1 MSLPSN
7 YIVCEGL
14 FEYTTYVDTGVVPK
28 ETLSVNALFSNFA
41 NSGYIFGARNSN
53 SNTSAGQL
61 NLYLT
66 QGATCYLG
74 WRSARVSLTN
84 FDTGGYYLHV
94 HSNKNEFEIMGG
106 NQYISTPTGSTGTF
120 TGTRNIYI
128 YGMNNAGTFTGNGVT
143 LHAFQ
148 IYDGDTLVRDYIPV
162 YNTNTSQF
170 GVYDFVNDTFSA
182 LSTPSGTQT
191 LYEVTI
197 TSSTGGSAYAKT
209 FHGENVS
216 SIYAGN
222 METSGINKARL
233 FAIAKAGYVFKD
245 WTDGNG
251 NIVSTEREITYGA
264 TANVTLTANFI
275 KKTDINQSLGFKCMA
290 IKYGQ
295 YDANASLRD
304 DFFAEVLSAEIT
316 TDLLQKTSTKI
327 VLKEI
332 PSTYQTNMLIS
343 LFNPMGKCIF
353 NGIIRSIDGNTIT
366 CGEPMSLYDDDFLL
380 VNNTST
386 NKYCL
391 LYSISNYLNVARSRN
406 YYSNVTMIANPLTQR
421 KYYDIHITDNR
432 MTYLPES
439 KVFNVGTPVINQM
452 ESTNLEDYIISLF
465 NDFGVFIKT
474 RLIKGH
480 VGSTNPTRHYFEY
493 VPSFIRENDT
503 IQLSDN
509 VEDITNVSI
518 SIEEMENT
526 VLAVFNSSGSSL
538 RGYYGMEQNGDISVY
553 DDTYT
558 DVQLQNFIGYQNY
571 KIKVVTSDDDIRTLV
586 AQELSNSKYNH
597 KITFDLALDN
607 SMFDIDSLFLG
618 QPVNF
623 YYQNRMY
630 ESVVTGI
637 SYTINEN
644 DDNVHSV
651 KVTLGKVRTN
661 LTSKL
666 NLGKVKGKK

>member
-1 MSLPSN
+1 MSLPNN

-14 FEYTTYVDTGVVPK
+14 RETTSYVDTGVVPK
-28 ETLSVNALFSNFA
+28 ETLSINALFSGVVGA
-41 NSGYIFGARNSN
+41 GYIFGARNSN

-61 NLYLT
+61 NLYVI
-66 QGATCYLG
+66 QGATSYLG
-74 WRSARVSLTN
+74 WRSARVSLAN
-84 FDTGGYYLHV
+84 FGFFNGNGYLHIN
-94 HSNKNEFEIMGG
+94 SKANEFEI
-106 NQYISTPTGSTGTF
+106 ISDNVYMATPTGSTGTF

-148 IYDGDTLVRDYIPV
+148 IYDGDTLVRDYVPC
-162 YNTNTSQF
+162 YNTSTSRF
-170 GVYDFVNDTFSA
+170 GLYDLANDTFS
-182 LSTPSGTQT
+182 
-191 LYEVTI
+191 TI
-197 TSSTGGSAYAKT
+197 TTPGGANAMHLITVSASTGGVAYAKT
-209 FHGENVS
+209 IRGELVS
-216 SIYAGN
+216 QIYGGKNAFSTGN
-222 METSGINKARL
+222 IEATLVAT
-233 FAIAKAGYVFKD
+233 AKQGYAFLN
-245 WTDGNG
+245 WTDSNG
-251 NIVSTEREITYGA
+251 NILSTDAEYLHSA
-264 TANVTLTANFI
+264 TADDTITANFV
-275 KKTDINQSLGFKCMA
+275 KKTDINQMVGFKCMG

-295 YDANASLRD
+295 QNNDASYRD
-304 DFFAEVLSAEIT
+304 DFFAEVLSAEVT

-332 PSTYQTNMLIS
+332 PSTYQTNMPVFI
-343 LFNPMGKCIF
+343 FNPRGKCVF

-366 CGEPMSLYDDDFLL
+366 CGEPLSLFDDDFLF
-380 VNNTST
+380 VNNTDAQ
-386 NKYCL
+386 KL
-391 LYSISNYLNVARSRN
+391 LLIYSLYEYLVVASEQNSFPNTTSIDNLLTRRKFYDTDIEYNQKISFYEN
-406 YYSNVTMIANPLTQR
+406 
-421 KYYDIHITDNR
+421 
-432 MTYLPES
+432 
-439 KVFNVGTPVINQM
+439 KVFNVLTPAVDNGTVV
-452 ESTNLEDYIISLF
+452 NLEDYVMSMF
-465 NDFGVFIKT
+465 NDFGIFIRT
-474 RLIKGH
+474 RL
-480 VGSTNPTRHYFEY
+480 VDNSTRHILQY

-623 YYQNRMY
+623 YYQNKMY

-637 SYTINEN
+637 SYTISEN